1 MTNSIE
7 EIINTDAMFVIG
19 SNTTENHPIIG
30 AKMKQAVKRG
40 SKLIVADP
48 RRIELADYADVYLQL
63 KPGTNIALLNG
74 IMNVILEK
82 NLYDKEY
89 IHERCENFEELVS
102 VVKEYTPERVAE
114 ICGVKEEDIVRAA
127 TIYGEAKNGGIYYT
141 MGITQHTTGTNAV
154 MSVSNLALLCGNVG
168 KESAGVNPLRGQNNV
183 QGACDMGGLPSDLPG
198 YQKVFRPEVIEKF
211 ENAWGVK
218 LSPKAGLTIPEIF
231 NGAHDRTIKFLYIM
245 GENPMISDPDI
256 NHVRQSLERVEFL
269 VVQDIFMTETA
280 ELADVVLPASSFAE
294 KDGTFSNTERRVQ
307 RVRKAIEP
315 VGDSKADW
323 QILMDLMNYLGYEKK
338 YMHPS
343 NIMEEIA
350 SLTPSYGGI
359 TYERLENGGIQ
370 WPCLDKNHPGTKYLH
385 KGTMARG
392 RGLFMP
398 AEYVESAE
406 MPDNEYPFVFTTGRI
421 LYHYHTR
428 TMTGRVEGINQIAPS
443 SYVEINEVDANKL
456 GIFNGDRVRLTSRRG
471 QIETTAKIT
480 EIIDENVLFMPFH
493 FADGAANYLT
503 NSAIDPI
510 AKISELKVAA
520 VRIEKVE
527 KQNSSN

>member
-7 EIINTDAMFVIG
+7 EITDTDAMFVIG

-30 AKMKQAVKRG
+30 ARIKQAVRKG

-48 RRIELADYADVYLQL
+48 RRIELVDYADVYLQL

-74 IMNVILEK
+74 MMNVILEK
-82 NLYDKEY
+82 GLYDETY
-89 IHERCENFEELVS
+89 INERCENFEELVN
-102 VVKEYTPERVAE
+102 VIREYTPERAAE
-114 ICGVKEEDIVRAA
+114 ICGVKSEDIIKAA
-127 TIYGEAKNGGIYYT
+127 TIYGEADKAGIYYT
-141 MGITQHTTGTNAV
+141 MGVTQHTTGTNAV
-154 MSVSNLALLCGNVG
+154 MSISNLAMLCGNIG

-183 QGACDMGGLPSDLPG
+183 QGACDMGGLPADLPG
-198 YQKVFRPEVIEKF
+198 YQKVFKPDVIEKF
-211 ENAWGVK
+211 ENAWRVK
-218 LSPKAGLTIPEIF
+218 LSPKPGLTIPEIF
-231 NGAHDRTIKFLYIM
+231 NGVHDGSIKFLYIM
-245 GENPMISDPDI
+245 GENPMVSDPDI
-256 NHVRQSLERVEFL
+256 NHVKGVLEHVNFL

-280 ELADVVLPASSFAE
+280 EYADVVLPAASFAE

-307 RVRKAIEP
+307 RVRRAIKP
-315 VGDSKADW
+315 VGESKPDW
-323 QILMDLMNYLGYEKK
+323 QILMELMNYLGFEKK
-338 YMHPS
+338 YLHPE
-343 NIMEEIA
+343 NIMEEIS

-359 TYERLENGGIQ
+359 TYDRINNGGIQ
-370 WPCLDKNHPGTKYLH
+370 WPCPDENHKGTKYLH
-385 KGTMARG
+385 KGAMARG

-406 MPDNEYPFVFTTGRI
+406 MPDSEYPYIFTTGRI

-428 TMTGRVEGINQIAPS
+428 TMTGRVEGINEIAPS

-456 GIFNGDRVRLTSRRG
+456 GIINGDRVKLTSRRG
-471 QIETTAKIT
+471 QIETIAKIS

-503 NSAIDPI
+503 NSATDPI

-520 VRIEKVE
+520 VRIEKA
-527 KQNSSN
+527 K